1 MTDTAKQALIAA
13 LVEARAMIITAV
25 SNAMVLEV
33 IHNGYDVNTHPV
45 VEQIDAALAAARG
58 DQKPP
63 APFRSS
69 TQAAALCG
77 P

>member
-33 IHNGYDVNTHPV
+33 IHNGYDVSEHPIIK
-45 VEQIDAALAAARG
+45 QIDAALAG
-58 DQKPP
+58 VKDDSP
-63 APFRSS
+63 
-69 TQAAALCG
+69 G
-77 P
+77 